1 MKTDLRNAKV
11 VPDIL
16 PEFEPTSF
24 MKITYHQEKMV
35 QAGEEL
41 RPDEVVEMPHIWFP
55 APNKDKHYTIAM
67 IDADAEVPQVRHWI
81 ATNIDGGK
89 PGTDMRDQ
97 TSLHTYTPYHG
108 PTPPAG
114 SGIHR
119 YVFTLFEQPT
129 VNQTFVPELEN
140 PEIHRAFFDL
150 KKFIAD
156 NQLTPVAASYI
167 MVQHEDGY
175 DGEYQQRH
183 NQTTGGD
190 TRKQVVSSASASASV
205 SSSAEAR
212 ATVPLSHK
220 NY

>member
-1 MKTDLRNAKV
+1 M
-11 VPDIL
+11 
-16 PEFEPTSF
+16 
-24 MKITYHQEKMV
+24 
-35 QAGEEL
+35 
-41 RPDEVVEMPHIWFP
+41 
-55 APNKDKHYTIAM
+55 
-67 IDADAEVPQVRHWI
+67 PQVRHWI
-81 ATNIDGGK
+81 ATNIEGGK

-97 TSLHTYTPYHG
+97 SPLHTYTPYHG
-108 PTPPAG
+108 PTPPAN

-175 DGEYQQRH
+175 DGAYQQRQ
-183 NQTTGGD
+183 NQSASGAA
-190 TRKQVVSSASASASV
+190 RKQASASASASV
-205 SSSAEAR
+205 SASASASASRSMSASASASNSAKAR
-212 ATVPLSHK
+212 ASVPLSNNLK
-220 NY
+220 VNW